1 MNASLSGFV
10 LTVCGCGTELPT
22 VPLPAASRV
31 CVCTYVYTNT
41 HIHYGIYSLTPP
53 GLRGQ
58 TPVPR
63 GWLRACGAPRA
74 PAATPKAPGLGGGK
88 QKGSGRVSRPH
99 RWPRRQPLSV
109 RGRRGGGGRAAPA
122 RRGQPAGGGAQGER
136 SRLTPGRAAH
146 PPARRPPSRGRGRP
160 LDHGSSP
167 DSTPNP
173 RQPGVSPLR
182 HTPPRHNNHLREA

>member
-109 RGRRGGGGRAAPA
+109 RGRRGGGGASSP
-122 RRGQPAGGGAQGER
+122 GPAGPACRGGGSGRTEPPDAGAGSAPICAATAQPGPGEAAGP
-136 SRLTPGRAAH
+136 RLLPGQHPQPPSAGGEPTAAH
-146 PPARRPPSRGRGRP
+146 P
-160 LDHGSSP
+160 
-167 DSTPNP
+167 
-173 RQPGVSPLR
+173 
-182 HTPPRHNNHLREA
+182 TPP